1 MTPEFPLVWRAL
13 RRHRIICT
21 LLLLQVVIA
30 SAVLANGLTLV
41 AHRFALSRAT
51 TGLDDARLVELDV
64 EALQD
69 APSDLQRSLV
79 LERIAALPGV
89 DAVAVVNATPLSGRR
104 AAATINRAGAG
115 EDTKREAALYAGSA
129 GFLDT
134 MGVRIIAGRGFAD
147 SDFSAG
153 SSDPVAAVSVVVPT
167 RALADK
173 LGVAPGDRIEVN
185 GRALTVV
192 GVAADVL
199 RPSVDRLDTAYL
211 AAFVPSPP
219 LAGFGSQRLLAR
231 VAATA
236 PATPLEVSE
245 AASRATPPTFIWSAE
260 SGIQAH
266 DRYFEFDRAL
276 ARMALGMVAVL
287 ALVAAIGI
295 GGLSSYWVGR
305 RARQVAIRR
314 ALGATRAQ
322 IAWYFR
328 SENLLLM
335 LVGGV
340 AGAIATVLLNIPLMH
355 WLDAP
360 PVPAIVLLASGAG
373 MVVIGQAAL
382 AIALRRTSAS

>member
-1 MTPEFPLVWRAL
+1 
-13 RRHRIICT
+13 
-21 LLLLQVVIA
+21 
-30 SAVLANGLTLV
+30 
-41 AHRFALSRAT
+41 
-51 TGLDDARLVELDV
+51 
-64 EALQD
+64 
-69 APSDLQRSLV
+69 
-79 LERIAALPGV
+79 
-89 DAVAVVNATPLSGRR
+89 
-104 AAATINRAGAG
+104 
-115 EDTKREAALYAGSA
+115 
-129 GFLDT
+129 
-134 MGVRIIAGRGFAD
+134 
-147 SDFSAG
+147 
-153 SSDPVAAVSVVVPT
+153 
-167 RALADK
+167 LADK
-173 LGVAPGDRIEVN
+173 LGVAPGDRIEVD

-211 AAFVPSPP
+211 AAFVPAPP

-231 VAATA
+231 VAATD

-245 AASRATPPTFIWSAE
+245 AASRATPATFIWSAE
-260 SGIQAH
+260 NGVQAH

-276 ARMALGMVAVL
+276 AHMALGMVAVL

-305 RARQVAIRR
+305 RAKQVAIRR

-340 AGAIATVLLNIPLMH
+340 AGAIATVLLNIPLIR

-360 PVPAIVLLASGAG
+360 PVPAIVLLVSGAG